1 MSMKILFVDD
11 DAIARKNMV
20 NRIPWASYGWE
31 LLYCA
36 KDGMEALEY
45 VKTHQPDLILSDVK
59 MPVMDGIQM
68 AIIAKDYN
76 PSVKFLFIS
85 GYKDFEYAQQALKL
99 NAIDYLTKPVM
110 TESLISALKKACNI
124 IRQEQKVTHIM
135 ETGYPTIRRHFISQL
150 MYSNFT
156 QADDSVFQAFDIN
169 LSNGFGTVGFA
180 DLKTIED
187 LPPSKVME
195 LLQNGCR
202 QFSEYFPGSFFI
214 PIDTTQIFF
223 IFTADNTSERSHFYA
238 RIQQMQA
245 CLNTWF
251 ETNLHLYGTF
261 YYGSYFQELNALY
274 LSYQTAQKVRN
285 NQTTDLLSRIRRYIQ
300 TEYGN
305 PELTLQ
311 SIASHFN
318 INHCYL
324 TSLYKDKYGINLYDY
339 LIQVR
344 MKKAAQLL
352 MTTDLKSYQIAE
364 LTGYNNSQYFS
375 LSFKKYYGC
384 TVTEYKHRGSPHTA

>member
-1 MSMKILFVDD
+1 MKILFVDD

-20 NRIPWASYGWE
+20 NRIPWASYDWE
-31 LLYCA
+31 LLFCA

-45 VKTHQPDLILSDVK
+45 MKSHEPDLILSDIK
-59 MPVMDGIQM
+59 MPIMDGIQM

-99 NAIDYLTKPVM
+99 NAIDYLTKPIM
-110 TESLISALKKACNI
+110 TESLINALKKAHEV
-124 IRQEQKVTHIM
+124 IRQERKVTHIM
-135 ETGYPTIRRHFISQL
+135 ETGYPTMQRHFISQL
-150 MYSNFT
+150 MYNNFT
-156 QADDSVFQAFDIN
+156 QASDSVFQAFDIN
-169 LSNGFGTVGFA
+169 LSNGFGTVGFV
-180 DLKTIED
+180 DLKTIDE
-187 LPPSKVME
+187 LSPQEIMA
-195 LLQNGCR
+195 LLQKGC
-202 QFSEYFPGSFFI
+202 QEFGEHYHGSFFI
-214 PIDTTQIFF
+214 PIDTTQLFF
-223 IFTADNTSERSHFYA
+223 IFTADNTSQRSDFHHK
-238 RIQQMQA
+238 IQQMQA
-245 CLNTWF
+245 YLSNWL

-261 YYGSYFQELNALY
+261 YYGSYFQELNSLY
-274 LSYQTAQKVRN
+274 LSYQTAQKVRT
-285 NQTTDLLSRIRRYIQ
+285 NQTTDLLSQIRKFIQ
-300 TEYGN
+300 AEYGN

-344 MKKAAQLL
+344 MEKAAQLL
-352 MTTDLKSYQIAE
+352 KTTDLKSYQIAE

-384 TVTEYKHRGSPHTA
+384 TVTEYKHR